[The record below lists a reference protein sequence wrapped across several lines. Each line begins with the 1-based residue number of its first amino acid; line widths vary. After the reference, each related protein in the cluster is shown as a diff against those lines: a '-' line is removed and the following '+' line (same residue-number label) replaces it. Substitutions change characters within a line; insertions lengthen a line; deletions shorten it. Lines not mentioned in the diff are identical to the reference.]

1 MFKGI
6 FGDTFDLNDDG
17 KLDAME
23 QGLEYMLL
31 DELSD
36 VEDDDDEGGED

>member
-1 MFKGI
+1 MFKKGV
-6 FGDTFDLNDDG
+6 FGDTFDSNDDG

-36 VEDDDDEGGED
+36 DEDDEGGED

>member
-1 MFKGI
+1 MFKGV
-6 FGDTFDLNDDG
+6 FGDMFDLNDDG

-36 VEDDDDEGGED
+36 VEDDDEGGED

>member
-1 MFKGI
+1 MFNGV
-6 FGDTFDLNDDG
+6 FGDLFDMNGDG

-36 VEDDDDEGGED
+36 VEDDDEGGED